1 MKYLQILFEPKIQL
15 LFIEQRIW
23 FIGNISYFVTQLRR
37 NVLPPFTS
45 SLNVTNLRAGPGR
58 NKAPSFYKFKQPK
71 LISEKYISFT
81 AWPALYSIHSFP
93 TKKFI
98 LIFEKYT
105 KTTSVSKKW
114 IINNIHHFSMK
125 ISTPCSAVVA
135 IFLYV

>member
-1 MKYLQILFEPKIQL
+1 MKYLQILFEQKIQL

-71 LISEKYISFT
+71 LISEKIYFVYCLASPLFDPFIS
-81 AWPALYSIHSFP
+81 YEKIHFD
-93 TKKFI
+93 F
-98 LIFEKYT
+98 
-105 KTTSVSKKW
+105 
-114 IINNIHHFSMK
+114 
-125 ISTPCSAVVA
+125 
-135 IFLYV
+135 